1 MHSFKGTVKAQIM
14 VEDRQVSPRQVK
26 QVTERALQ
34 IERYILRR
42 AWGLC
47 YAVVAVEIA
56 LIILLPLLFGA
67 VGLSAG
73 YGFAARLAANTA
85 ISVTGLA
92 VVSWIFKKAYY
103 AMQVRRE
110 ITDSIWTKRLRPKWA
125 AAIWL
130 LYYLPILAAI
140 VFLRPIGSVL
150 LFVLLAASAPS
161 FFYALKVSFPE
172 RIPREGIAVSGTF
185 TICSVINLILFLANA
200 HYAAYLSIWAVMIA
214 VSLSAAAVAYRQ
226 KPPHPPEDLSEW

>member
-56 LIILLPLLFGA
+56 LITLLPPLFVA
-67 VGLSAG
+67 VGLSAD
-73 YGFAARLAANTA
+73 YSFTARLAVNTA
-85 ISVTGLA
+85 ISITGIA
-92 VVSWIFKKAYY
+92 VVSWIFKKAYD

-110 ITDSIWTKRLRPKWA
+110 ITDSLWVKLLRPGWA
-125 AAIWL
+125 AAVWL
-130 LYYLPILAAI
+130 IYYLPIVAAI

-161 FFYALKVSFPE
+161 FFYALKFSFPE
-172 RIPREGIAVSGTF
+172 RIPREGIAVSVTF
-185 TICSVINLILFLANA
+185 TICSVINLILFLTSA

-214 VSLSAAAVAYRQ
+214 ISLAAAAVAYRQ
-226 KPPHPPEDLSEW
+226 KPPYTPEDLSEW